1 MKQRLKLRGRAIID
15 AGDVIRIAIARDV
28 ASDDGLADRA
38 ADAVARSIAGAGI
51 DPEYLTGD
59 LSNVTYAS
67 YRARAVSS
75 STRTSKTWS
84 ARGRRPARLAAPC
97 WSARCSVSETREL
110 TDTESLLAMPST
122 ERMSWFDER
131 MRRDYLEAV
140 APWRKAVA
148 GCASAGVIADSR
160 AWRNGQGS

>member
-67 YRARAVSS
+67 YRAGRIQFNAYIEDMERTRQKARAL
-75 STRTSKTWS
+75 
-84 ARGRRPARLAAPC
+84 GG
-97 WSARCSVSETREL
+97 
-110 TDTESLLAMPST
+110 
-122 ERMSWFDER
+122 
-131 MRRDYLEAV
+131 AV
-140 APWRKAVA
+140 LV
-148 GCASAGVIADSR
+148 GEVFCE
-160 AWRNGQGS
+160 